1 MLQVSRDPILLSD
14 NDVSGSAG
22 ADSDFVASDSED
34 EAADTEAESPAPVK
48 RAYQTHVRNRAL
60 AGEIEIVEEEAQ
72 EQKYQYGKPVL
83 PACTRAAGRC
93 GGRSYTA

>member
-1 MLQVSRDPILLSD
+1 M
-14 NDVSGSAG
+14 SGSAG

-60 AGEIEIVEEEAQ
+60 AGDVEIVEEEAQ
-72 EQKYQYGKPVL
+72 EQKYQYGKPVV
-83 PACTRAAGRC
+83 PACRRAARTC
-93 GGRSYTA
+93 DLLCIMQL